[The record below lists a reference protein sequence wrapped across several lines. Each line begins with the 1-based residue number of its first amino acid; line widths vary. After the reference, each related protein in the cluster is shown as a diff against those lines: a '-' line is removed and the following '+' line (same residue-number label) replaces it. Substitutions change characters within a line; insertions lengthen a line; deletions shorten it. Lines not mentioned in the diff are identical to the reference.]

1 MLANREIGGICGSSR
16 IISSNREITLVNW
29 GGGFVGNA
37 VIGLGAVVWMLVVPV
52 SIPLFGIGLKRLL
65 KALREPSE
73 EEREKHINMVALTW
87 GLLITALLC
96 AGLPRL

>member
-1 MLANREIGGICGSSR
+1 M
-16 IISSNREITLVNW
+16 
-29 GGGFVGNA
+29 GNA
-37 VIGLGAVVWMLVVPV
+37 VMAFGAVVWMLVVPV

-87 GLLITALLC
+87 GLLIMALLC
-96 AGLPRL
+96 AGLLQL